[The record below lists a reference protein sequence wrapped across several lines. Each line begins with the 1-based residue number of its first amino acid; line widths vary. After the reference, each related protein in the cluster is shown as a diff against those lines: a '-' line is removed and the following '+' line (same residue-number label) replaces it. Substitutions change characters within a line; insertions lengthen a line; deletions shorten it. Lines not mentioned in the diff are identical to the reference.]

1 MYKEINNEY
10 FFTLYL
16 NNNLFYFPELEN
28 YIKVKILV
36 KRIKPNSL
44 KTILSSIKS
53 FIIWSLANPSN
64 LNEELVYYLSKYLSD
79 CENGFEIYDS
89 IFIEQLNERIDYK
102 ILSINPKQPKTIDKD
117 KASIED
123 FLKSTN
129 QDLFTS
135 FNLKKNIKS
144 LNHSFQNSI
153 HDGYSLK
160 MGSLAQ
166 KAFANDVSIIPTRN
180 KSLGNDYKSF
190 PYQLFNSLL
199 EISSPREKLIYLLC
213 GACSSR
219 ISQALNLTLYDFD
232 YENKHVW
239 LIDPR
244 GNDQLGIHGM
254 GRKTFL
260 KDVYNIDAAK
270 DKPHSNIG
278 FKAPIPLRFK
288 NRIPLYWISDI
299 YRSLFFD
306 TLAEYKFLP
315 ESSRI
320 PKHPFFFVTKSGARL
335 TPQQVHVT
343 FTAHCEKLKKLFPEK
358 ANNLDGLGLH
368 SLRHMFG
375 VMMATFQAKILM
387 NKKDLK
393 YNIPMDQ
400 IKIITKEAMGH
411 KSLSSTDVYFNR
423 PWHLDI
429 ELGEHINTLYD
440 EMMKSMNLEQLQE
453 KYDGKRLTKR
463 K

>member
-1 MYKEINNEY
+1 MYREVNDDF
-10 FFTLYL
+10 FFTLYVSNKL
-16 NNNLFYFPELEN
+16 YFFPELEN
-28 YIKVKILV
+28 YLKLKILV
-36 KRIKPNSL
+36 KRIKPTSL
-44 KTILSSIKS
+44 KTVLSSIKS
-53 FIIWSLANPSN
+53 FIIWSLANPSSQ
-64 LNEELVYYLSKYLSD
+64 NEQLTFYLSRYLSD

-89 IFIEQLNERIDYK
+89 IFIEELNERIDYK
-102 ILSINPKQPKTIDKD
+102 ILSVNPKQPSTIDKD
-117 KASIED
+117 KANIED

-129 QDLFTS
+129 QELFKN
-135 FNLKKNIKS
+135 FNLEKNIKS
-144 LNHSFQNSI
+144 LNHSFKNSI

-166 KAFANDVSIIPTRN
+166 QVFANDVSIIPSRN
-180 KSLGNDYKSF
+180 KSLGNDFKSF

-213 GACSSR
+213 GACSAR
-219 ISQALNLTLYDFD
+219 ISQVLNLTLYDFD

-244 GNDQLGIHGM
+244 SNDQLGIHGI

-260 KDVYNIDAAK
+260 KDVYNIDASK

-288 NRIPLYWISDI
+288 NRIPLYWISNI
-299 YRSLFFD
+299 YKYLFFN
-306 TLAEYKFLP
+306 TLSEYKFLP

-320 PKHPFFFVTKSGARL
+320 PRHPFFFVTNSGARL

-343 FTAHCEKLKKLFPEK
+343 FTFHCEKLKKLYPEK

-375 VMMATFQAKILM
+375 VMMATFQARILM
-387 NKKDLK
+387 NKKYFK
-393 YNIPMDQ
+393 YNIPIDQ

-411 KSLSSTDVYFNR
+411 RSLSSTDVYFNR

-440 EMMKSMNLEQLQE
+440 EMMKTMRLEQLQE

>member
-1 MYKEINNEY
+1 MYKEIRNEY

-16 NNNLFYFPELEN
+16 NNELYFFPELEN
-28 YIKVKILV
+28 YIKIKVLI
-36 KRIKPNSL
+36 KRVKPNSL

-64 LNEELVYYLSKYLSD
+64 LNEELVFCLSRYLSD
-79 CENGFEIYDS
+79 CENGFKIYNS
-89 IFIEQLNERIDYK
+89 IFVKDLNETINYE
-102 ILSINPKQPKTIDKD
+102 ILSIKQKQPTTIDKD
-117 KASIED
+117 KSIIED

-129 QDLFTS
+129 QELFKS
-135 FNLKKNIKS
+135 FNLEKNIKS
-144 LNHSFQNSI
+144 LNYSFKNSV
-153 HDGYSLK
+153 HDGYGLR

-166 KAFANDVSIIPTRN
+166 KAFANDISIIHPRN
-180 KSLGNDYKSF
+180 KSLGNDFKSF

-199 EISSPREKLIYLLC
+199 EISPPREKLIYLLC
-213 GACSSR
+213 GACSGR
-219 ISQALNLTLYDFD
+219 ISQVLNLTLYDFD
-232 YENKHVW
+232 YKNKHVW

-244 GNDQLGIHGM
+244 SNDQLGIHGI

-260 KDVYNIDAAK
+260 QDVYNIDAAK

-288 NRIPLYWISDI
+288 NRVPLYWISDI
-299 YRSLFFD
+299 YRNLFFD
-306 TLAEYKFLP
+306 ILADFKFIP

-320 PKHPFFFVTKSGARL
+320 PKHPFFFVTNSGARL

-343 FTAHCEKLKKLFPEK
+343 FTSHCEKLKKIFPEK
-358 ANNLDGLGLH
+358 VNNLDSLGLH

-375 VMMATFQAKILM
+375 VMMAIFQAKILM
-387 NKKDLK
+387 NKKDSK
-393 YNIPMDQ
+393 YNIPIDQ

-411 KSLSSTDVYFNR
+411 KSLFSTDVYFNR

-440 EMMKSMNLEQLQE
+440 EMMKSMSLEQLQE

>member
-1 MYKEINNEY
+1 MYREVNDDF
-10 FFTLYL
+10 FFTLYVSNKL
-16 NNNLFYFPELEN
+16 YFFPELEN
-28 YIKVKILV
+28 YLKLKILV
-36 KRIKPNSL
+36 KRIKPTSL
-44 KTILSSIKS
+44 KTVLSSIKS
-53 FIIWSLANPSN
+53 FIIWNLANPSSQ
-64 LNEELVYYLSKYLSD
+64 NEQLTFYLSRYLSD

-89 IFIEQLNERIDYK
+89 IFIEELNERIDYK
-102 ILSINPKQPKTIDKD
+102 ILSVNPKQPSTIDKD
-117 KASIED
+117 KANIED

-129 QDLFTS
+129 QELFKS
-135 FNLKKNIKS
+135 FNLEKNIKS
-144 LNHSFQNSI
+144 LNYSFKNSI

-166 KAFANDVSIIPTRN
+166 QVFANDVSIIPSRN
-180 KSLGNDYKSF
+180 KSLGNDFKSF

-213 GACSSR
+213 GACSAR
-219 ISQALNLTLYDFD
+219 ISQVLNLTLYDFD

-244 GNDQLGIHGM
+244 SNDQLGIHGI

-260 KDVYNIDAAK
+260 KDVYNIDASK

-288 NRIPLYWISDI
+288 NRIPLYWISNI
-299 YRSLFFD
+299 YKYLFFD
-306 TLAEYKFLP
+306 TLSEYKFLP

-320 PKHPFFFVTKSGARL
+320 PKHPFFFVTNSGARL

-343 FTAHCEKLKKLFPEK
+343 FTFHCEKLKKLYPEK

-375 VMMATFQAKILM
+375 VMMATFQARILM
-387 NKKDLK
+387 NKKYFK
-393 YNIPMDQ
+393 YNIPIDQ

-411 KSLSSTDVYFNR
+411 RSLSSTDVYFNR

-440 EMMKSMNLEQLQE
+440 EMMKTMRLEQLQE

>member
-10 FFTLYL
+10 FFTLYINDKL
-16 NNNLFYFPELEN
+16 YFFPELEN

-44 KTILSSIKS
+44 KTILSTLKS
-53 FIIWSLANPSN
+53 FIIWTITNFN
-64 LNEELVYYLSKYLSD
+64 NEKEELVFYLSRYLSD
-79 CENGFEIYDS
+79 CENGFEIFDT
-89 IFIEQLNERIDYK
+89 IFSPELNERIEYN
-102 ILSINPKQPKTIDKD
+102 ILSIKPQQSSTVDKN
-117 KASIED
+117 KSIIED

-129 QDLFTS
+129 QKLFES
-135 FNLKKNIKS
+135 FNLEKNIKS
-144 LNHSFQNSI
+144 LNHASINSV
-153 HDGYSLK
+153 HDGYGLK

-166 KAFANDVSIIPTRN
+166 KAFANDFSIIPSRN
-180 KSLGNDYKSF
+180 KSLGNDFKSF

-213 GACSSR
+213 GACSAR
-219 ISQALNLTLYDFD
+219 VSQVLNLTLYDFD

-244 GNDQLGIHGM
+244 NNDQLGIHGI

-260 KDVYNIDAAK
+260 TDVYNIDATK

-288 NRIPLYWISDI
+288 NRIPLYWISNI
-299 YRSLFFD
+299 YRNLFFD

-320 PKHPFFFVTKSGARL
+320 PKHPFFFVTNSGARL
-335 TPQQVHVT
+335 TPQQVHAT
-343 FTAHCEKLKKLFPEK
+343 FTSHCEKLKKLFPDN
-358 ANNLDGLGLH
+358 AYNLDGLGLH

-375 VMMATFQAKILM
+375 VMMASFQTTILM

-393 YNIPMDQ
+393 YNIPLEQ
-400 IKIITKEAMGH
+400 IKIIAKEAMGH
-411 KSLSSTDVYFNR
+411 RSLSSTDVYFNR
-423 PWHLDI
+423 PWHLNI

-440 EMMKSMNLEQLQE
+440 EMMKSMNIEQLQE
-453 KYDGKRLTKR
+453 KYDGKRPTKR

>member
-1 MYKEINNEY
+1 MYKEIRNEY

-16 NNNLFYFPELEN
+16 NNELYFFPELEN
-28 YIKVKILV
+28 YIKLKILV

-44 KTILSSIKS
+44 KTILSSLKS
-53 FIIWSLANPSN
+53 FIIWSLANTNSQ
-64 LNEELVYYLSKYLSD
+64 NEQLVFYLSRYLSD

-89 IFIEQLNERIDYK
+89 IFIKELNERIDYK
-102 ILSINPKQPKTIDKD
+102 ILSVNPKQPTTIDKD
-117 KASIED
+117 KALIED

-129 QDLFTS
+129 QELFKS
-135 FNLKKNIKS
+135 FNLEKNIKS
-144 LNHSFQNSI
+144 LNYSFKNSV
-153 HDGYSLK
+153 HDGYELR
-160 MGSLAQ
+160 MGSLAK
-166 KAFANDVSIIPTRN
+166 KAFANHSSIIPSRN
-180 KSLGNDYKSF
+180 KSLGNDFKSF

-213 GACSSR
+213 GACSAR

-244 GNDQLGIHGM
+244 SNDQLGIHGI

-260 KDVYNIDAAK
+260 QDVYNIDAAK

-288 NRIPLYWISDI
+288 NRVPLYWISNI
-299 YRSLFFD
+299 YRNLFFD
-306 TLAEYKFLP
+306 ILADFKFIP

-320 PKHPFFFVTKSGARL
+320 PRHPFFFVTNSGARL

-343 FTAHCEKLKKLFPEK
+343 FTSHCEKLKKMFPGK
-358 ANNLDGLGLH
+358 VNNLDGLGLH

-375 VMMATFQAKILM
+375 VMMAIFQAKILM
-387 NKKDLK
+387 NKKNSK
-393 YNIPMDQ
+393 YNITIDQ
-400 IKIITKEAMGH
+400 IKIITKESMGH

-440 EMMKSMNLEQLQE
+440 EMMKSMSLEQLQE
-453 KYDGKRLTKR
+453 KYDGKRLTK
-463 K
+463 

>member
-1 MYKEINNEY
+1 MYKEIRNEY

-16 NNNLFYFPELEN
+16 NNELYFFPELEN
-28 YIKVKILV
+28 YIKLKILV

-44 KTILSSIKS
+44 KTILSSLKS
-53 FIIWSLANPSN
+53 FIIWSLANTNSQ
-64 LNEELVYYLSKYLSD
+64 NEQLVFYLSRYLSD

-89 IFIEQLNERIDYK
+89 IFIKELNERIDYK
-102 ILSINPKQPKTIDKD
+102 ILSVNPKQPTTIDKD
-117 KASIED
+117 KALIED

-129 QDLFTS
+129 QELFKS
-135 FNLKKNIKS
+135 FNLEKNIKS
-144 LNHSFQNSI
+144 LNYSFKNSV
-153 HDGYSLK
+153 HDGYELR
-160 MGSLAQ
+160 MGSLAK
-166 KAFANDVSIIPTRN
+166 KAFANDSSIIPSRN
-180 KSLGNDYKSF
+180 KSLGNDFKSF

-213 GACSSR
+213 GACSAR

-244 GNDQLGIHGM
+244 SNDQLGIHGI

-260 KDVYNIDAAK
+260 QDVYNIDAAK

-288 NRIPLYWISDI
+288 NRVPLYWISNI
-299 YRSLFFD
+299 YRNLFFD
-306 TLAEYKFLP
+306 ILADFKFIP

-320 PKHPFFFVTKSGARL
+320 PRHPFFFVTNSGARL

-343 FTAHCEKLKKLFPEK
+343 FTSHCEKLKKMFPGK
-358 ANNLDGLGLH
+358 VNNLDGLGLH

-375 VMMATFQAKILM
+375 VMMAIFQAKILM
-387 NKKDLK
+387 NKKNSK
-393 YNIPMDQ
+393 YNITIDQ
-400 IKIITKEAMGH
+400 IKIITKESMGH

-440 EMMKSMNLEQLQE
+440 EMMKSMSLEQLQE
-453 KYDGKRLTKR
+453 KYDGKRLTK
-463 K
+463 